1 MPDPNKGGTMHADP
15 RRETDPFHD
24 RPFDD
29 APGGGPSGGPD
40 PLYHDETTDPW
51 APASEWEPKPFRFN
65 RRAGVRRKI
74 EGEAVASG
82 YGFGG
87 AVVTEVK
94 LVDASVNGIGLD
106 SPVPFEVGTEIEL
119 RFNGSAR
126 VGRCGQV
133 ARCDEHAD
141 GWRVG
146 IETDAAC
153 AAA

>member
-1 MPDPNKGGTMHADP
+1 MHADP
-15 RRETDPFHD
+15 RRDAD
-24 RPFDD
+24 SFDH
-29 APGGGPSGGPD
+29 D
-40 PLYHDETTDPW
+40 PLNAAPAQGSDPLHHDDTTDPW
-51 APASEWEPKPFRFN
+51 MPAAEWEPKPFRFN
-65 RRAGVRRKI
+65 RRAGVRRRI
-74 EGEAVASG
+74 EGEAMASG

-119 RFNGSAR
+119 RFNGQPR

-133 ARCDEHAD
+133 ARCDEHAT
-141 GWRVG
+141 GWRIG
-146 IETDAAC
+146 IETDAGC